1 MLRPSALALAARAA
15 PYLGELTI
23 DRHRLVH

>member
-1 MLRPSALALAARAA
+1 MLRVAVLALSARAA
-15 PYLGELTI
+15 PYLGASTI